1 MKAYNE
7 YNEKTFPYQR
17 TGAQSEFEKTIN
29 ASPDVEIVSYEYNNG
44 DITFYVEGTVSG
56 KEDYIY
62 IPKEGFDKEDGRD
75 CAIDMIAWLSD
86 MF

>member
-1 MKAYNE
+1 MKK

-29 ASPDVEIVSYEYNNG
+29 ASPDAEIVRYEYRNG
-44 DITFYVEGTVSG
+44 DIIFYVKGTVTD
-56 KEDYIY
+56 KESYIT
-62 IPKEGFDKEDGRD
+62 IPKKGFNKETGYDS
-75 CAIDMIAWLSD
+75 AIRMIAWLSD